1 MNIVYFS
8 PVSWDSVA
16 QRPHFF
22 VKVAI
27 EYGCS
32 KILWI
37 NPTPSRLPSL
47 QDLTRITSQ
56 NRESSFER
64 DKKIV
69 VVSPKLLPVE
79 PCGKI
84 FDIVN
89 LFELRSLKRK
99 IEEFSDEN
107 TYIISG
113 KPSRIVKYIIKSV
126 SYKKFILDVM
136 DDYPE
141 FYFGISK
148 KSMVSTLDLLIGKS
162 DVCIFSSNSLADKF
176 ASKAKLSTIIKN
188 ACDESLVE
196 AINASKNNIKSMRSE
211 PVNTCVLGYIG
222 SLANWFD
229 WDVVIRI
236 AERYPS
242 CYVKLIGPKFSA
254 IPKNLPSNISIHP
267 PIEYSRVCDELLSFD
282 FGLIPF
288 KINQLTDSVDPVKYY
303 EYCAAGLTVVSS
315 RFGEMSQRIDRG
327 FAVDI
332 NKFDIDVGAH
342 KADPVTWKQRF
353 FPFFEYHFGV
363 VKG

>member
-8 PVSWDSVA
+8 PVSWESVA
-16 QRPHFF
+16 QRSHFF
-22 VKVAI
+22 VKAAI

-32 KILWI
+32 KVLWV
-37 NPTPSRLPSL
+37 NPTPSRLPNL
-47 QDLTRITSQ
+47 QDLTRITSP

-64 DKKIV
+64 DKRIV
-69 VVSPKLLPVE
+69 VLTPKVLPVE
-79 PCGKI
+79 PWGKI
-84 FDIVN
+84 FDIVS
-89 LFELRSLKRK
+89 LSELRSLKRR

-113 KPSRIVKYIIKSV
+113 KPSRIVKYIVENV

-148 KSMVSTLDLLIGKS
+148 KSMISTLDLLIGKS
-162 DVCIFSSNSLADKF
+162 DICIFSSNSLADKF
-176 ASKAKLSTIIKN
+176 ASKAKRSSIIKN

-196 AINASKNNIKSMRSE
+196 AINASKGNRSSTRSE
-211 PVNTCVLGYIG
+211 PVHPRVFGYIG

-229 WDVVIRI
+229 WDAVIRI
-236 AERYPS
+236 ADRYPS
-242 CYVKLIGPKFSA
+242 CYVKLIGPRFSA
-254 IPKNLPSNISIHP
+254 IPKSLPSNILIYP
-267 PIEYSRVCDELLSFD
+267 PIEHSRVSSELLTFD

-327 FAVDI
+327 FAIDI
-332 NKFDIDVGAH
+332 NKFDIDMGVH
-342 KADPVTWKQRF
+342 TADPVTWKQRF
-353 FPFFEYHFGV
+353 FPFFEHYFGV
-363 VKG
+363 VKA